1 MLTQQEQLQELKN
14 NIKPKNCKNCNLE
27 FTPKHATRGS
37 EQLYC
42 SKKCGQIIQKKR
54 RDEKIIYELKTKMEN
69 ENVQQQKQP
78 GQQPGATN
86 EIRNLGQRTM
96 DGVSSDRWNNPYDVM
111 ANLEKLYDTKNENQF
126 LKFKIETLEKENTE
140 LKTEIFELENELEF
154 SELEENEGGFLGGIV
169 EQFKKDPTTTINF
182 AKTMLDSYFKK

>member
-1 MLTQQEQLQELKN
+1 MLVEEQLQELKN

-27 FTPKHATRGS
+27 FTPLHPTRGS

-54 RDEKIIYELKTKMEN
+54 RDEKILNELKFKMQN
-69 ENVQQQKQP
+69 ENVQQQQQP
-78 GQQPGATN
+78 GQQPGAPN

-96 DGVSSDRWNNPYDVM
+96 DGVSTNRWNYSYDAM
-111 ANLEKLYDTKNENQF
+111 ANIEKLYEAKNENQF

-140 LKTEIFELENELEF
+140 LKTEIFELENELELCNI
-154 SELEENEGGFLGGIV
+154 EEENDGFLGGIM